1 MPSVNTLLIAIQISS
16 LIRCFPGR
24 FPGEA
29 LEVLGP
35 GKIRDEGGV
44 FSRALSFQ
52 IALRCDDLRL
62 FENCQK

>member
-35 GKIRDEGGV
+35 GKIRDEREVIFPGPLIPDCAKV
-44 FSRALSFQ
+44 
-52 IALRCDDLRL
+52 
-62 FENCQK
+62 